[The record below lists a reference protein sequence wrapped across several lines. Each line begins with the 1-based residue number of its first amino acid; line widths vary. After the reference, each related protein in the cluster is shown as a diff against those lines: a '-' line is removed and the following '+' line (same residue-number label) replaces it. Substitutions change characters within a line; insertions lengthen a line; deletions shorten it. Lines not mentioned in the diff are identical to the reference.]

1 MLCTSTRN
9 SDLQVAQGR
18 EGGWFCWSSSPL
30 TRLHCERSCHNW
42 LANYITWIWHRLI
55 FASVCG
61 ENVFY
66 DSTVQIMERGFPRE
80 ESISCFKLKVYVKGN
95 VFILLVFFFFRHKP
109 RSSWRRTVW
118 KELSLH
124 NTPGNGAGYTRGN
137 VPREWRLRGES
148 VRDESRQY

>member
-18 EGGWFCWSSSPL
+18 EGEWFCLSSSPL

-66 DSTVQIMERGFPRE
+66 DSTIQILERSFPRE
-80 ESISCFKLKVYVKGN
+80 EAFLVSSLKCMWKGT
-95 VFILLVFFFFRHKP
+95 FFFLLFSFFRHKP
-109 RSSWRRTVW
+109 RSSWRRTIW

-124 NTPGNGAGYTRGN
+124 NTPGNGTGYTRGN